1 MATNSYKKL
10 EEGGSGKQMTL
21 KIGRNDPCPCGSGK
35 KYKQCCADTSAAI
48 VEEKKGHDGA
58 VERALS
64 WLMDK
69 HRKAVHIAIEEMIF
83 DGLSDEERE
92 ILEAQDKQTWQGI
105 QLNATEWL
113 LSEGHILVKGEH
125 KRVSE
130 YLLGQGGPLFTV
142 DQRRWIAQL
151 ADRPLRLYEVTDVI
165 PGKQMI
171 LCDALNTEALPITVY
186 EKSGSQ
192 ASQIGMLIGLR
203 IMEVDGHFELS
214 GAGYPFS
221 QLKAQDLIAQIHEAM
236 DQFNKRQKDFPD
248 FLSLMIRRKWLEQFY
263 APMPMPT
270 MMDAYSGEP
279 MLLITDHYRIKDW
292 EALTQSLS
300 SQSDVQG
307 DRKSGWD
314 RLVNCE
320 DGATR
325 ATVTINIEK
334 TANKITLFYK
344 TQSYADTGR
353 PWFAAIADDAVQLIS
368 RELSDPKG
376 MMANMPTNQ
385 KTKPRAAEPDIP
397 PEVYADII
405 EKTIYRLYANWA
417 DESIQA
423 LGGKTPRQAIKT
435 PAGLERV
442 KGLLRSYE
450 ANEKQQAVEQG
461 RREISYE
468 FLWRELKISP

>member
-1 MATNSYKKL
+1 MIH
-10 EEGGSGKQMTL
+10 

-35 KYKQCCADTSAAI
+35 KYKQCCANTSAAM
-48 VEEKKGHDGA
+48 VEEEKKGHDGA

-69 HRKAVHIAIEEMIF
+69 HRKAVQVAIEEMIL
-83 DGLSDEERE
+83 GELSDEERE

-105 QLNATEWL
+105 QINATEWL
-113 LSEGHILVKGEH
+113 LAEGHILVKGERR
-125 KRVSE
+125 RVSE

-142 DQRRWIAQL
+142 DQRGWITQL

-165 PGKQMI
+165 PGKQMT
-171 LCDALNTEALPITVY
+171 LCDALNTEALPITVH

-192 ASQIGMLIGLR
+192 ALQIGTHIGFR
-203 IMEVDGHFELS
+203 IMEIDDHFELS

-221 QLKAQDLIAQIHEAM
+221 HLMAQDLIAQIRDDM
-236 DQFNKRQKDFPD
+236 DQFDKRQKDFPD
-248 FLSLMIRRKWLEQFY
+248 FLSLMIRRKWLEQFF
-263 APMPMPT
+263 ASMPMPT
-270 MMDAYSGEP
+270 MMDAHSGEP
-279 MLLITDHYRIKDW
+279 MLLITDHYQVQDW

-314 RLVNCE
+314 RLVDCE

-325 ATVTINIEK
+325 ATVTINIAK

-344 TQSYADTGR
+344 TQSYADKGR
-353 PWFAAIADDAVQLIS
+353 PWFEAIAGDAVQFIS

-385 KTKPRAAEPDIP
+385 KAKPRATEPDIP
-397 PEVYADII
+397 LEVYADII
-405 EKTIYRLYANWA
+405 EKTIHRMYANWA
-417 DESIQA
+417 DEPIQA

-450 ANEKQQAVEQG
+450 ASEKLQASEQG

-468 FLWRELKISP
+468 FLWHALGISP

>member
-1 MATNSYKKL
+1 MIH
-10 EEGGSGKQMTL
+10 

-35 KYKQCCADTSAAI
+35 KYKQCCANTSAAMAE
-48 VEEKKGHDGA
+48 EEKKGHDGA

-69 HRKAVHIAIEEMIF
+69 HRKAVQVAIEEMLL
-83 DGLSDEERE
+83 GELSDEERE

-105 QLNATEWL
+105 QINATEWL
-113 LSEGHILVKGEH
+113 LAEGHILVKGEH
-125 KRVSE
+125 RRVSE

-165 PGKQMI
+165 PGKLMT
-171 LCDALNTEALPITVY
+171 LCDALNTEALPITVH

-192 ASQIGMLIGLR
+192 ASQIGTHIGFR

-221 QLKAQDLIAQIHEAM
+221 HLMVQDLIAQIREDM
-236 DQFNKRQKDFPD
+236 DQFSKRQKEFPN
-248 FLSLMIRRKWLEQFY
+248 FLSFMIRRKWLEQFF

-279 MLLITDHYRIKDW
+279 MLLITDHYRVKDW

-314 RLVNCE
+314 RLVDCE

-344 TQSYADTGR
+344 TQSYADKGR
-353 PWFAAIADDAVQLIS
+353 PWFEAITGDAIQFIS
-368 RELSDPKG
+368 REISDPKG

-385 KTKPRAAEPDIP
+385 KAKSRTTEHDIP
-397 PEVYADII
+397 PEVYAEII
-405 EKTIYRLYANWA
+405 EKTIYRAYANWA
-417 DESIQA
+417 DEPIQA
-423 LGGKTPRQAIKT
+423 LGGKTPRLAIKT

-450 ANEKQQAVEQG
+450 ANEKLQAAGQG

-468 FLWRELKISP
+468 FLWRELGISP

>member
-1 MATNSYKKL
+1 
-10 EEGGSGKQMTL
+10 MTH
-21 KIGRNDPCPCGSGK
+21 KIGRNDLCPCGSGK
-35 KYKQCCADTSAAI
+35 KYKQCCANTSAAI
-48 VEEKKGHDGA
+48 VEEEKKGHDGA
-58 VERALS
+58 VERALG
-64 WLMDK
+64 WLRNK

-83 DGLSDEERE
+83 DGLSDEE
-92 ILEAQDKQTWQGI
+92 
-105 QLNATEWL
+105 WL
-113 LSEGHILVKGEH
+113 LAEGHILIKGER

-142 DQRRWIAQL
+142 DQRRWITQL

-165 PGKQMI
+165 PGKQMTV
-171 LCDALNTEALPITVY
+171 CDALNTEALPITVY

-192 ASQIGMLIGLR
+192 ASQIGIQIGLR

-214 GAGYPFS
+214 GAGYPLS
-221 QLKAQDLIAQIHEAM
+221 QFMAQSLIAQIHEAM
-236 DQFNKRQKDFPD
+236 DQFDKRQKDFPD
-248 FLSLMIRRKWLEQFY
+248 FLSFMIRRKWLEQFF

-279 MLLITDHYRIKDW
+279 MLLITDHYRVKGW

-300 SQSDVQG
+300 RQSDVQG

-314 RLVNCE
+314 RLVDCD
-320 DGATR
+320 DGVTR

-344 TQSYADTGR
+344 TQSYADKGR
-353 PWFAAIADDAVQLIS
+353 PWFEAIAGDAVQFIS

-376 MMANMPTNQ
+376 MMANMPANQ
-385 KTKPRAAEPDIP
+385 KAKPRAAEADIP

-405 EKTIYRLYANWA
+405 EKTIYRMYANWA
-417 DESIQA
+417 DEPIQA

-450 ANEKQQAVEQG
+450 ASEKQQALEQG

-468 FLWRELKISP
+468 FLWRELKISQ

>member
-1 MATNSYKKL
+1 
-10 EEGGSGKQMTL
+10 MTH

-35 KYKQCCADTSAAI
+35 KYKQCCANTSAAI
-48 VEEKKGHDGA
+48 VEEENKGHDGA
-58 VERALS
+58 VERALG
-64 WLMDK
+64 WLRNK

-92 ILEAQDKQTWQGI
+92 ILEAQDEQAWLGI
-105 QLNATEWL
+105 QINASEWL
-113 LSEGHILVKGEH
+113 LAEGHILVKGER

-142 DQRRWIAQL
+142 DQRRWITQL
-151 ADRPLRLYEVTDVI
+151 AERPLRLYEVTDVI
-165 PGKQMI
+165 PGKQMTV
-171 LCDALNTEALPITVY
+171 CDALNTEALPITVH

-192 ASQIGMLIGLR
+192 ASQIGVQIGLR

-221 QLKAQDLIAQIHEAM
+221 QFMAQSLIAQIHEAM
-236 DQFNKRQKDFPD
+236 DQFDKRQKDFPD
-248 FLSLMIRRKWLEQFY
+248 FLSFMIRRKWLEQFF

-279 MLLITDHYRIKDW
+279 MLLITDHYRVKDW

-314 RLVNCE
+314 RLVDCE

-325 ATVTINIEK
+325 ATATINIEK
-334 TANKITLFYK
+334 TANKITVFYK
-344 TQSYADTGR
+344 TQSYADKGR
-353 PWFAAIADDAVQLIS
+353 PWFEAIAGDAVQFIS

-376 MMANMPTNQ
+376 VMANMPANQ
-385 KTKPRAAEPDIP
+385 KAKPKAAEADIP

-405 EKTIYRLYANWA
+405 EKTIYRMYANWA
-417 DESIQA
+417 DEPIQA
-423 LGGKTPRQAIKT
+423 LGGKTPRQSIKT

-450 ANEKQQAVEQG
+450 ANEKQQAAEQG

-468 FLWRELKISP
+468 FLWRELGISP